1 MEEKRR
7 KAKKALEEK
16 KRKQAKQKAEAARR
30 KAALKKQ
37 VEEKKRKQARLLA
50 ERERKQKRIATERER
65 KRVAREKLAERKRIA
80 KEKLAEKRRRDLERQ
95 VIIEERKREQARK
108 RAAIEE
114 ERREKQRERDK
125 ITKAKE
131 AERMARE
138 SERARIRALR
148 DEEEARIRAQQE
160 KAMAKPVK
168 PPITKLDP
176 IDGITPTKEF
186 DIAFLKSQR
195 ALLLEKRIELVGQAK
210 RLTQEAQEI
219 VANQEMGDVDFGE
232 EGGEGDTMVVE
243 RERDLILSDQAL
255 AEVEAIDAALQRME
269 IGEYGYSSYSGLPI
283 PRERLEVLPWA
294 TELVTERAGGLGSR

>member
-1 MEEKRR
+1 L
-7 KAKKALEEK
+7 AQ
-16 KRKQAKQKAEAARR
+16 RKQDER
-30 KAALKKQ
+30 
-37 VEEKKRKQARLLA
+37 KRKQARLEA
-50 ERERKQKRIATERER
+50 ERQRKQQRLAAERDRKRI
-65 KRVAREKLAERKRIA
+65 AREKLAERNRIA
-80 KEKLAEKRRRDLERQ
+80 KLKLAEKRRRDLERQ
-95 VIIEERKREQARK
+95 VALEERKREQARK
-108 RAAIEE
+108 RKAIDD
-114 ERREKQRERDK
+114 ERREKQREKDK

-131 AERMARE
+131 AERQVRE

-148 DEEEARIRAQQE
+148 DEEESRIRAQQE

-168 PPITKLDP
+168 PVIEKLSSV
-176 IDGITPTKEF
+176 DGIVPTKDF
-186 DIAFLKSQR
+186 DIAFLKVQK

-210 RLTQEAQEI
+210 RLAQEAEEI

-255 AEVEAIDAALQRME
+255 AEVEAIDAALARMT

-283 PRERLEVLPWA
+283 PRERLEALPWT